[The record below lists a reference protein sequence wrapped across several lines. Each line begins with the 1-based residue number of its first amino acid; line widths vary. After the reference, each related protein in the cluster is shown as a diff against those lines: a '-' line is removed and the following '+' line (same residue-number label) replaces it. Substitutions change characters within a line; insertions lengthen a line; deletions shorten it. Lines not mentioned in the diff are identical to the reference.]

1 MKNLFY
7 LFLLCVLVT
16 VGCTSTGG
24 NSSDSV
30 MVKSGNRVLEV
41 RANSPVDVELAARL
55 STGFS
60 WKLVYP
66 LPEGIILT
74 SETVRTA
81 AKNKTGAEDIQVF
94 RIKARPG
101 EYTLTFRYGEHWKSK
116 PEFTDTCTVT
126 IIAK

>member
-1 MKNLFY
+1 MKNIFY

-16 VGCTSTGG
+16 AGCTTTGG
-24 NSSDSV
+24 NTSDNPI
-30 MVKSGNRVLEV
+30 VKSGNRVLEV
-41 RANSPVDVELAARL
+41 RAGSPVDVELAARL

-66 LPEGIILT
+66 LPEGIILAA
-74 SETVRTA
+74 ENVRTSG
-81 AKNKTGAEDIQVF
+81 KDKTGAEDIQVF

-116 PEFTDTCTVT
+116 PEFIDTCTVT